1 MTMNEPVTTTILVT
15 GGTGTLGRHVVA
27 RLRDSGSDIR
37 VLSRSDHETDD
48 GVEFVRGDLSTGE
61 GVGSA
66 MQGAGV
72 VLHLAG
78 SNKGDDIKARH
89 LVEAAKETG
98 VRHLV
103 YISVVGADKVRIA
116 SGLDR
121 AMFGY
126 FEGKLAG
133 EQAVAESGIP
143 WTTLR
148 ATQFHDLM
156 FMAVSAMARLPV
168 VPVPSGIRF
177 QPVDT
182 AEVADRLVELTV
194 GPPEGLV
201 DDIAGPRIYEM
212 SDLVGSY
219 LQALGKRRP
228 ILPVRLPG
236 KAARSFRDGANLSP
250 EHAVGRNTWE
260 DFLGS
265 RI

>member
-1 MTMNEPVTTTILVT
+1 MTMNKPVTTTILVT

-27 RLRDSGSDIR
+27 RLRDSGSDVR
-37 VLSRSDHETDD
+37 VLSRSDRETDD
-48 GVEFVRGDLSTGE
+48 GVEFVLGDLSTGE

-78 SNKGDDIKARH
+78 SNKGDDIKAHH
-89 LVEAAKETG
+89 LVESAKETG
-98 VRHLV
+98 VGHLV
-103 YISVVGADKVRIA
+103 YISVVGADKVRIE

-126 FEGKLAG
+126 FERKLAG
-133 EQAVAESGIP
+133 EQVVAKSGIP

-156 FMAVSAMARLPV
+156 FMAVSAMVRLPV

-182 AEVADRLVELTV
+182 AEVADRLVELTL
-194 GPPEGLV
+194 GSPAGLV
-201 DDIAGPRIYEM
+201 DDIAGPRTYGM
-212 SDLVGSY
+212 SDLVRRY
-219 LQALGKRRP
+219 LQAVGKRRP
-228 ILPVRLPG
+228 ILPVRIPG
-236 KAARSFRDGANLSP
+236 RAARSFRDGANLSP

-260 DFLGS
+260 DFLLS